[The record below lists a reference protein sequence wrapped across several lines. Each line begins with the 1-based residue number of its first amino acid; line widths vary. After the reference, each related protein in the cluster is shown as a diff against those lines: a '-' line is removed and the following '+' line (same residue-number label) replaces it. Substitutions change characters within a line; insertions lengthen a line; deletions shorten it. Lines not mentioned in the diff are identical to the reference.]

1 MSSASMDV
9 QSGADERSLP
19 NEPSRAL
26 RSAIRLERVT
36 IVSQVVITVLVAVVA
51 GQSQAMKAAWIDDM
65 LALLPPVAFLI
76 AARRIRRPPDVDH
89 PYGYHRSIGVAH
101 LVAGSALFAMG
112 AYLAI
117 DSAMALVKV
126 ERPPIGIMV
135 IGGWQIWAGW
145 VMVLVIGVTNVTP
158 AVLGHYKMKLAEP
171 LHDKVLYADAKMS
184 RADWTSA
191 LATIVGVLGV
201 GLGWWWA
208 DSAAAIVVSTSILR
222 DGVSN
227 IRSAVSGLTD
237 RRARSYDDRQPHPLI
252 ERIDAEL
259 ASTGWID
266 HAVSRVRD
274 EGHLFHVEA
283 FVVPA
288 EGRPV
293 TADRCADLVDRLRAL
308 DWKVHDVVIAP
319 LPELPAG
326 QAFPPERPS
335 TTTGGV

>member
-1 MSSASMDV
+1 MSGASMDV

-19 NEPSRAL
+19 DEPSRAL
-26 RSAIRLERVT
+26 RSAIRLEWVT
-36 IVSQVVITVLVAVVA
+36 IASQVVITALVAVVS
-51 GQSQAMKAAWIDDM
+51 GQSQAMKVAWIDDM
-65 LALLPPVAFLI
+65 LSILPPAAFLI
-76 AARRIRRPPDVDH
+76 ATRRIRRQPDVDH

-117 DSAMALVKV
+117 DSAMTLIKV
-126 ERPPIGIMV
+126 ERPPIGITV
-135 IGGWQIWAGW
+135 LGGWQVWAGW
-145 VMVLVIGVTNVTP
+145 LMVAVMGITNVAP
-158 AVLGHYKMKLAEP
+158 VILGHYKMKLAEP

-184 RADWTSA
+184 RANWSSA

-208 DSAAAIVVSTSILR
+208 DSTAAIVVSISILK

-227 IRSAVSGLTD
+227 IRGAVGGLTD

-252 ERIDAEL
+252 GGIDAEL

-288 EGRPV
+288 DGQ
-293 TADRCADLVDRLRAL
+293 ALSAQRCAELVGRLRRL

-326 QAFPPERPS
+326 QAFPPEQPS
-335 TTTGGV
+335 TTEGGR